1 MAERGVDVT
10 MSIPGVSTPGM
21 ETLAQADPDLWDA
34 MVAERR
40 RQRDN
45 IELIASENYVSAAVL
60 EAQGSWL
67 TNKYAEGLPGK
78 RYYGGCEY
86 VDVAETLAQERALAL
101 FPGAEHVNVQ
111 PHSGAQANMAAY
123 FSVLEPGDSILG
135 MNLDQGG
142 HLTHGMKL
150 NFSGKLY
157 DVHAYGVR
165 HDTERIDYDAL
176 KGQAAEVRPK
186 LIVPGS
192 STS

>member
-1 MAERGVDVT
+1 VR

-86 VDVAETLAQERALAL
+86 VDVAERLAQERRDIERRYDAQDAECHQRFAVTSCVDEVRRARREALDEVTARQIAL
-101 FPGAEHVNVQ
+101 DDAERQ
-111 PHSGAQANMAAY
+111 RRAQA
-123 FSVLEPGDSILG
+123 
-135 MNLDQGG
+135 
-142 HLTHGMKL
+142 
-150 NFSGKLY
+150 
-157 DVHAYGVR
+157 R
-165 HDTERIDYDAL
+165 RERIERRTARH
-176 KGQAAEVRPK
+176 AAEARDH
-186 LIVPGS
+186 GAS
-192 STS
+192 SAGGAASAPAP